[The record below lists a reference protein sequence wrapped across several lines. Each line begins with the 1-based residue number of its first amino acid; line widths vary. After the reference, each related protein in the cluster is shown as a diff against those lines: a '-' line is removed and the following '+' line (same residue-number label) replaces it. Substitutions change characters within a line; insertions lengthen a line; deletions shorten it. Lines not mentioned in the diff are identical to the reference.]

1 MPARLAAALTTLA
14 VLALPA
20 AAHATHV
27 VVHAPHGPSAT
38 PLIVELIAVALVGL
52 GLVTRKPLTRSI
64 RAATARVGA
73 RRAHRTAPRTSP
85 HTAGE

>member
-20 AAHATHV
+20 AAHAKHV
-27 VVHAPHGPSAT
+27 VNHAPHGPSAT

-52 GLVTRKPLTRSI
+52 LLVTRKPLARSI
-64 RAATARVGA
+64 RAAAARVRT
-73 RRAHRTAPRTSP
+73 RRAPAPRTSP
-85 HTAGE
+85 